1 MNIILST
8 SIDFQTPADVAAYAQ
23 IDTKALPDG
32 DMALSG
38 VDKYIVGY
46 AHIILFDA
54 DGRRMAK
61 LPRRRYRGMAADGE
75 PVVIHGEDFK
85 RIGIPDDPQPDGGED
100 DDAPAAACKRYLVEW
115 DDFEG
120 NHHEASY
127 DDPDDANA
135 EYDAALKEY
144 QNVTLTDL
152 LAPDSES
159 EGFAEAD
166 AAAWAEA
173 QNHQ

>member
-8 SIDFQTPADVAAYAQ
+8 SISFKTAADVAAYAQ
-23 IDTKALPDG
+23 IDAKALPDD

-85 RIGIPDDPQPDGGED
+85 RIGIPDGGED
-100 DDAPAAACKRYLVEW
+100 DDAPAPAAACKRYLVEW

-120 NHHEASY
+120 NRHEASY

-152 LAPDSES
+152 LALDSES

-173 QNHQ
+173 QDQQ